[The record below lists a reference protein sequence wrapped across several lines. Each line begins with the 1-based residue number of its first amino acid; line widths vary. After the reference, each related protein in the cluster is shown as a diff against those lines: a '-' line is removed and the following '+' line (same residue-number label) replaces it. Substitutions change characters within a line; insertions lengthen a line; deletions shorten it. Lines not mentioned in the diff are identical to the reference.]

1 MAKSIGAECPSLSA
15 SPDLLSPLDLDI
27 PDFPSC
33 NCEGPGGCQH
43 LPPCVHGSTELL
55 AVGAGGAGT
64 LGVLP
69 GLSVAG
75 IHSKHSDLFPSY
87 LLIQGH
93 GNPTGRS
100 GPDTPKTL
108 IPGYSNGRGNL
119 AVPARGWGCT
129 PGQPLAQRQAVSDG
143 GGLGISTE
151 GRSVGVKQE
160 PGVGRPS
167 H

>member
-1 MAKSIGAECPSLSA
+1 M

-55 AVGAGGAGT
+55 AVGAGGSGM
-64 LGVLP
+64 LGVPP

-119 AVPARGWGCT
+119 EGASKGMGVHSRTAPGPETGCRRWRRFGNFHGGQVSGGEARTWGGEALSLTAVWP
-129 PGQPLAQRQAVSDG
+129 
-143 GGLGISTE
+143 
-151 GRSVGVKQE
+151 
-160 PGVGRPS
+160 
-167 H
+167 